1 MSSPRTSI
9 AFATAFL
16 AFAAARPG
24 VAQTLIAQSTGG
36 PSASPLGLDDV
47 EITPDQRYAVIRE
60 NNAGVQFRV
69 HDLATGALVSNG
81 ISGSLIGECLD
92 AVAVTNTRAVVLG
105 GRSAYVLDLT
115 QVPTVIRAE
124 IPAGSNP
131 RDVAITP
138 DGTMAAVRG
147 GNPLPGIPNGLFV
160 IDLASGAV
168 LASAPGTTNTY
179 FGSTGTSWNLDAVA
193 VSDQHAVFLSTPSA
207 SASARTRVTIFTLRP
222 SGGGPP
228 VKSYETSGPIDL
240 FGAPHDVAMSPDGL
254 HVAVRSELNVAVF
267 DLSNADVPV
276 MAFGNRLYGSPGP
289 FEDTAMDSIEV
300 TNTRVVTISR
310 VTNPLLPQGAQID
323 VFDMSGVQRYH
334 RMAGSPHDLAITPDG
349 RRAIV
354 RTSEGVTL
362 LPIENLGA
370 GPALT
375 PLDHAPAPSAG
386 NWYEGGLDSIEA
398 SNDNVVTLAQS
409 PGLSGTIVHF
419 WHIADDRLDFIAQRT
434 IANSR
439 PVDLAMTSDGA
450 KVAVAGNSGV
460 AYFHVETGMQTFDTH
475 VVGPTPYYQWCDGV
489 AVSDDKVAAVGQWG
503 PQNGWFAFVDT
514 TPYST
519 QYCTS
524 TPNSSGQAATIRALG
539 NESVAANNLK
549 LFVEGAPVGAR
560 GRFVYGSGQQQVPF
574 GDGFQCVGG
583 SLFGLRLLDANLA
596 GAAGLAVNYGAQTIP
611 AGIIQPGSNW
621 NFQFIFFDPKATG
634 FGLNS
639 SDALSITFA
648 P

>member
-1 MSSPRTSI
+1 MSSRRTSL
-9 AFATAFL
+9 ALATAFL
-16 AFAAARPG
+16 TLASVRSAE
-24 VAQTLIAQSTGG
+24 AQSLIAQSSGG
-36 PSASPLGLDDV
+36 PLPSPLGLDDV

-60 NNAGVQFRV
+60 NNSTVQFRV
-69 HDLATGALVSNG
+69 HDLATGARVSNPL
-81 ISGSLIGECLD
+81 SGGLIGECLD
-92 AVAVTNTRAVVLG
+92 AVAVTNSRAVVLG
-105 GRSAYVLDLT
+105 GYAAYVLDLT
-115 QVPTVIRAE
+115 QVPTGLVNALSV
-124 IPAGSNP
+124 GLHP

-138 DGTMAAVRG
+138 DGTIAAIRG
-147 GNPLPGIPNGLFV
+147 GTPFLGVTNGLFLV
-160 IDLASGAV
+160 DLATGAQ
-168 LASAPGTTNTY
+168 LAAAPGTTNTY
-179 FGSTGTSWNLDAVA
+179 SGATSTSWNIDAVA
-193 VSDQHAVFLSTPSA
+193 VSNQHAVFLSTPSA
-207 SASARTRVTIFTLRP
+207 SASGRTRVTIFTLHP
-222 SGGGPP
+222 SGGGAP
-228 VKSYETSGPIDL
+228 VKSYETGGTLDL

-267 DLSNADVPV
+267 DLSNADAPTLV
-276 MAFGNRLYGSPGP
+276 FGKRLAGSPGP

-310 VTNPLLPQGAQID
+310 VTNPVLPQGAQVD
-323 VFDMSGVQRYH
+323 VFDMSGTQRH
-334 RMAGSPHDLAITPDG
+334 DRMAGSPHDLAITPDG
-349 RRAIV
+349 THAIV

-362 LPIENLGA
+362 YQIGNLGA
-370 GPALT
+370 GPVLP
-375 PLDHAPAPSAG
+375 PLDHKPAPSAG
-386 NWYEGGLDSIEA
+386 IWYEGGLDSIEA
-398 SNDNVVTLAQS
+398 SDRNVVTLAQT

-419 WHIADDRLDFIAQRT
+419 WHIGNARLDFVAQRT

-439 PVDLAMTSDGA
+439 PVDLQMTPDGA

-475 VVGPTPYYQWCDGV
+475 VVGPNPYYQWCDGV

-503 PQNGWFAFVDT
+503 GQNGWYAFVDT

-539 NESVAANNLK
+539 DGSVSNNNLK
-549 LFVEGAPVGAR
+549 LFVEGAPQGAR
-560 GRFVYGSGQQQVPF
+560 GRFVYGSSQQQVPF

-583 SLFGLRLLDANLA
+583 SLFGLRLLDANVA
-596 GAAGLAVNYGAQTIP
+596 GSAGLAVNYGAQTIP
-611 AGIIQPGSNW
+611 AGVIQPGSNW
-621 NFQFIFFDPKATG
+621 NFQFVFFDPQATG

>member
-1 MSSPRTSI
+1 MSTRRTSI
-9 AFATAFL
+9 AFATVFL
-16 AFAAARPG
+16 SLAASRSG
-24 VAQTLIAQSTGG
+24 EAQTLISQGGGG
-36 PSASPLGLDDV
+36 PTVSPLGLDDV
-47 EITPDQRYAVIRE
+47 EITPDQRFAVIRE
-60 NNAGVQFRV
+60 NNFTVQFRV
-69 HDLATGALVSNG
+69 HDLATGALVSSPVNG
-81 ISGSLIGECLD
+81 NLIGPGLD

-105 GRSAYVLDLT
+105 GSAAYVLDFANLPNCVIAQH
-115 QVPTVIRAE
+115 QV
-124 IPAGSNP
+124 GFQP

-138 DGTMAAVRG
+138 DGTIAAVRG
-147 GNPLPGIPNGLFV
+147 GLPQPGVPNQLV
-160 IDLASGAV
+160 LLDLASGAV
-168 LASAPGTTNTY
+168 LASSPGATNSY
-179 FGSTGTSWNLDAVA
+179 SGSPRTSWNVDAVA
-193 VSDQHAVFLSTPSA
+193 ASNQHAVFLSTPSA
-207 SASARTRVTIFTLRP
+207 SQTARTRVTIYTLHP
-222 SGGGPP
+222 SGGGAP
-228 VKSYETSGPIDL
+228 VKSYETSGSIDL

-267 DLSNADVPV
+267 DLSNADAPTLV
-276 MAFGNRLYGSPGP
+276 FGKRLYGSPGP

-310 VTNPLLPQGAQID
+310 VTNPLLPQGSQVD
-323 VFDMSGVQRYH
+323 VLDMSGVQRFH
-334 RMAGSPHDLAITPDG
+334 RMAGSPHDLALTPDG
-349 RRAIV
+349 TRAIV

-362 LPIENLGA
+362 LDIETLGA
-370 GPALT
+370 GPELT

-386 NWYEGGLDSIEA
+386 IWYEGGLDSIEA
-398 SNDNVVTLAQS
+398 SDRSVVTLAQT

-439 PVDLAMTSDGA
+439 PIDLAMTADGA

-460 AYFHVETGMQTFDTH
+460 AYYHVETGIQTFDTH
-475 VVGPTPYYQWCDGV
+475 VVGPNPWYQWCDGV
-489 AVSDDKVAAVGQWG
+489 AVSDDKVAAIGQSG
-503 PQNGWFAFVDT
+503 PQNGWYAFVDT

-539 NESVAANNLK
+539 DESVAANNLK
-549 LFVEGAPVGAR
+549 LFVEGAPQGAR
-560 GRFVYGSGQQQVPF
+560 GRFVYGSSQQQVPF
-574 GDGFQCVGG
+574 GDGLQCVGG
-583 SLFGLRLLDANLA
+583 SLFGLRLLDANVA
-596 GAAGLAVNYGAQTIP
+596 GSAGLAVNYGAQTIP
-611 AGIIQPGSNW
+611 AGVIQPGSNW